1 MNSKISHSA
10 WTKRAFDTMCS
21 AEPNMLTRS
30 FLFLLALMTGF
41 SAATAAEASVRFEP
55 SQFDTSKLS
64 SGAESEQV
72 EAAENITV
80 VAWALMKPAF
90 RPVMLRRQMKP
101 VPLHQLGTYARV
113 FIGDRSRQ

>member
-1 MNSKISHSA
+1 M
-10 WTKRAFDTMCS
+10 WS

-41 SAATAAEASVRFEP
+41 SAATAAEASVRLEP
-55 SQFDTSKLS
+55 SQLDAAKLP
-64 SGAESEQV
+64 SGAETEQAK
-72 EAAENITV
+72 AAESIAV

-90 RPVMLRRQMKP
+90 GPVMLQRQMKP
-101 VPLHQLGTYARV
+101 APLHRLKTYARV